1 MHLKGCT
8 NGIYKQENNIGY
20 HATRNP
26 FNRGV
31 ATTDT
36 FIILIKISYQTVKN

>member
-1 MHLKGCT
+1 MEFISKKIILD
-8 NGIYKQENNIGY
+8 IMQQETLSIEV
-20 HATRNP
+20 
-26 FNRGV
+26 V